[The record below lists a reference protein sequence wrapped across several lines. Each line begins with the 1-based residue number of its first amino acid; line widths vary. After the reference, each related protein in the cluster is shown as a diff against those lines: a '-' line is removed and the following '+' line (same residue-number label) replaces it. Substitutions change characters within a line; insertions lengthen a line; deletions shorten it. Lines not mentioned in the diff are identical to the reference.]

1 VAKRRPSKRK
11 PARRR
16 WPGATL
22 LGSAAALALASQSCV
37 SALPPAQVEDLC
49 GLVAERSE
57 WYSAA
62 ARAAERWNVAPSILL
77 AVIHQESRFRA
88 DARPYRRLLGV
99 PIAPASSAYGY
110 SQALDG
116 TWREY
121 LRDAGRL
128 GARRDDFS
136 DAVDFVGWYADRIH
150 RETRIAK
157 DDAFRL
163 YLAYHE
169 GPGGFSRGSY
179 AAKPWLH
186 GVARRVAYRASVW
199 HRDAQRCGLSE
210 PRAPI

>member
-1 VAKRRPSKRK
+1 VARRRRK

-22 LGSAAALALASQSCV
+22 LGGAALLALASQSCV
-37 SALPPAQVEDLC
+37 SALPPAEVEDLC

-57 WYSAA
+57 WYLAAERAA
-62 ARAAERWNVAPSILL
+62 ARWQVPPAILM

-88 DARPYRRLLGV
+88 NARPYWRMLGV
-99 PIAPASSAYGY
+99 PVAPASSAYGY

-116 TWREY
+116 TWSEY
-121 LRDAGRL
+121 LHSAGRL
-128 GARRDDFS
+128 GARRDVFA

-169 GPGGFSRGSY
+169 GPGGFARGTH
-179 AAKPWLH
+179 AGKPWLQ
-186 GVARRVAYRASVW
+186 GVARRVADRAAIW
-199 HRDAQRCGLSE
+199 ERDALRCGLTR
-210 PRAPI
+210 PPAPI

>member
-1 VAKRRPSKRK
+1 VARRRRK

-22 LGSAAALALASQSCV
+22 LGSAALLALASQSCV
-37 SALPPAQVEDLC
+37 SALPPAEVEDLC

-57 WYSAA
+57 WYLAAERAA
-62 ARAAERWNVAPSILL
+62 ARWQVPPAILM

-88 DARPYRRLLGV
+88 NARPYWRMLGV
-99 PIAPASSAYGY
+99 PVAPASSAYGY

-121 LRDAGRL
+121 LNSAGRL
-128 GARRDDFS
+128 GARRDVFE

-169 GPGGFSRGSY
+169 GPGGFARGTH
-179 AAKPWLH
+179 AGKPWLQ
-186 GVARRVAYRASVW
+186 GVARRVADRAAIW
-199 HRDAQRCGLSE
+199 ERDALRCGLTQ
-210 PRAPI
+210 PPAPI